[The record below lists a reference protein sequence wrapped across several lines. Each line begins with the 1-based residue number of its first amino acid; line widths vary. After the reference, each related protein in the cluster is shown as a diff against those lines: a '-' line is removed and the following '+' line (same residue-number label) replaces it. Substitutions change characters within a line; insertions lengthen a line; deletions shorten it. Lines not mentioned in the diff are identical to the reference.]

1 MTDEANPQGM
11 ERPIIPMKGAR
22 PRIKMKHKGSAP
34 EQPSAGARP
43 MLSIHAKNAGRP
55 TLPLNTESDPAPP
68 QGMERPRL
76 QLKTRTPGVADDRDM
91 YDEPDDGLD
100 VPDFVQPKN
109 RPY

>member
-1 MTDEANPQGM
+1 MADEANPQGM

-22 PRIKMKHKGSAP
+22 PRIKMTHRGSAP
-34 EQPSAGARP
+34 EQHYSKARP
-43 MLSIHAKNAGRP
+43 MIPVQGRGSDRP
-55 TLPLNTESDPAPP
+55 TIAVGEGNNP